1 MQLTKVQR
9 PILPQQRISFLS
21 CALHKN
27 LSFVLCLPL
36 VEEALRFLQR
46 AVLLV
51 SGSIYHNGQG
61 LVTKEQA
68 SMAEWDV
75 SFKHEGM

>member
-1 MQLTKVQR
+1 MQLTKEVQR

-27 LSFVLCLPL
+27 LSFVLWLSL
-36 VEEALRFLQR
+36 VEEALCLLQR

-51 SGSIYHNGQG
+51 SGSIYHDGQG
-61 LVTKEQA
+61 LMTEEQA
-68 SMAEWDV
+68 SIAE
-75 SFKHEGM
+75 